1 MMTAEGGTG
10 QLEAASLGTSP
21 AARSMSALFHT
32 HGNKHK
38 HACAAHTTKK
48 ATDARC
54 GPTTSSTLIF
64 FSILPTS
71 LPHSTLKNYCGFFV
85 VLVSFFLD
93 STAPLHHHTDDAQ
106 SIREDDPCTL
116 SRCLA
121 IYFHFF
127 SFRLAVTLLFGSF
140 KSLRAHI
147 YTPPATSVTNV

>member
-1 MMTAEGGTG
+1 MTAEGGTG

-64 FSILPTS
+64 FFYTTNIFAALN
-71 LPHSTLKNYCGFFV
+71 LEKLLWLFFV
-85 VLVSFFLD
+85 VLDSFFLD
-93 STAPLHHHTDDAQ
+93 STAP
-106 SIREDDPCTL
+106 
-116 SRCLA
+116 
-121 IYFHFF
+121 Y
-127 SFRLAVTLLFGSF
+127 G
-140 KSLRAHI
+140 
-147 YTPPATSVTNV
+147 

>member
-1 MMTAEGGTG
+1 MTAEGGTG

-64 FSILPTS
+64 FPILPTS
-71 LPHSTLKNYCGFFV
+71 LPHSTLKNYCGFFCCVGFVLPRFHYSTIRMMRNLFGRMIHVPCLV
-85 VLVSFFLD
+85 VWLFIFTFFFLFVWR
-93 STAPLHHHTDDAQ
+93 SLFCSVRSNHCAPTY
-106 SIREDDPCTL
+106 T
-116 SRCLA
+116 
-121 IYFHFF
+121 
-127 SFRLAVTLLFGSF
+127 RLLQL
-140 KSLRAHI
+140 
-147 YTPPATSVTNV
+147 P